1 MDLQLT
7 TILSFFMFSFLVRPS
22 NAQIQIESAFPSLSF
37 TRPVDLQHAGDGTD
51 RIFVVEQA
59 GRILVFPNDR
69 DATTSEVFL
78 DIRGR
83 VNNSGNEEGLLGLA
97 FHPDY
102 ENNGYFFAD
111 YTASSPRRTVIAQ
124 FNVDGSN
131 PNRADPNSILVIL
144 EVNQPF
150 SNHNGGQIAFGPD
163 GFLYISLGDGG
174 SAGDPGNN
182 GQNRQTLLGSIL
194 RIDVDNPAGGKN
206 YSIPSDNP
214 FVGNSSSFREEIYAF
229 GLRNPW
235 RFSFDPA
242 NGRLWAADVGQNRFE
257 EIDIIENGKN
267 YGWRIMEA
275 SSCFNPSSGCNVT
288 GLQLPIWEYSH
299 GVGNSVTGG
308 YVYHGPGRPELDGAY
323 IYADFGSG
331 RIWFLRYDGV
341 NPAENTELLDTSL
354 LISSF
359 GVDQQG
365 ELYICAFDGRLYR
378 FKPATTD
385 TNREADLPGQYEL
398 QQNYPNPFQLGR
410 KSTAIQYSLAQSGNV
425 EIRIYNLKGELVST
439 LIGRNQPAGSFRVDW
454 DGRNV
459 AGTQL
464 ASGLYFY
471 RLIVDGVIRQTQR
484 MILLR

>member
-331 RIWFLRYDGV
+331 RIWSLRYDGV
-341 NPAENTELLDTSL
+341 
-354 LISSF
+354 
-359 GVDQQG
+359 
-365 ELYICAFDGRLYR
+365 
-378 FKPATTD
+378 
-385 TNREADLPGQYEL
+385 
-398 QQNYPNPFQLGR
+398 
-410 KSTAIQYSLAQSGNV
+410 
-425 EIRIYNLKGELVST
+425 
-439 LIGRNQPAGSFRVDW
+439 
-454 DGRNV
+454 
-459 AGTQL
+459 
-464 ASGLYFY
+464 
-471 RLIVDGVIRQTQR
+471 
-484 MILLR
+484 